1 MSGRVTEK
9 DIIAAPFVRA
19 ANATLRDAIVVAP
32 GAALDLVAPLYGEPS
47 SIIERAK
54 EQHKVLTRTLQDCG
68 VRIHPLETDDESG
81 HATFVADCAFV
92 ISGGAIILRPH
103 RIDRRREVNAVET
116 KLRDHGIPIL
126 GKIEAPGLLDGG
138 DIVLAGN
145 TAYIGVPKKKP
156 RSNTLGRSQFSQI
169 LASAGMQTLDLPMD
183 ESIPRLSDVFSSA
196 AEDLIVAATDFV
208 DTSSLRARAQVLEI
222 PRGEEYGASLLALGS
237 RRVLTNLRFRFAV
250 PMLRKAKL
258 DVVAIDLW
266 EFGKVGG
273 GPPSLVL
280 ALKRS

>member
-1 MSGRVTEK
+1 MTEK

-19 ANATLRDAIVVAP
+19 ANATLRDAILVAP
-32 GAALDLVAPLYGEPS
+32 GAALDGVLPLYGEPS
-47 SIIERAK
+47 PLIERAK

-68 VRIHPLETDDESG
+68 VLVHPLEAEDDNG
-81 HATFVADCAFV
+81 HAAFVADCAIV
-92 ISGGAIILRPH
+92 VSSGAIVLRPH
-103 RIDRRREVNAVET
+103 RIDRRREVNAVEA

-138 DIVLAGN
+138 DIVIAGN
-145 TAYIGVPKKKP
+145 TAYIGVPDNKP

-169 LASAGMQTLDLPMD
+169 LVSTGMQTLELPMD
-183 ESIPRLSDVFSSA
+183 GSIPRLSDVFSSA

-208 DTSSLRARAQVLEI
+208 DTSSLRARAQILAI
-222 PRGEEYGASLLALGS
+222 PRGEEYGASLLPLGS
-237 RRVLTNLRFRFAV
+237 RRVLANLRFRFAV

-273 GPPSLVL
+273 GPPALVL
-280 ALKRS
+280 PLKRA

>member
-1 MSGRVTEK
+1 MTEK

-19 ANATLRDAIVVAP
+19 ANATLRDAILVAP
-32 GAALDLVAPLYGEPS
+32 GAALDQVTPLYGEPS
-47 SIIERAK
+47 SLIERAK
-54 EQHKVLTRTLQDCG
+54 EQHKVLTRTLHDCG
-68 VRIHPLETDDESG
+68 VLIHPLEADDDSG
-81 HATFVADCAFV
+81 HAAFVADCALV
-92 ISGGAIILRPH
+92 VASGAIILRPH
-103 RIDRRREVNAVET
+103 RIDRRREVNAVEA

-138 DIVLAGN
+138 DIVIAGN
-145 TAYIGVPKKKP
+145 TAYIGVPDKKP
-156 RSNTLGRSQFSQI
+156 RSNTLGRSQLAQI
-169 LASAGMQTLDLPMD
+169 LVSAGMQTLELPMD
-183 ESIPRLSDVFSSA
+183 GAIPRLNDVFSSA

-208 DTSSLRARAQVLEI
+208 DTSSLRARAQILAI
-222 PRGEEYGASLLALGS
+222 PRGEEYGASLLPLGS
-237 RRVLTNLRFRFAV
+237 RRVLANLRFRFAV

>member
-1 MSGRVTEK
+1 VTEK

-19 ANATLRDAIVVAP
+19 ANATLRDAILVAP
-32 GAALDLVAPLYGEPS
+32 GAALDGVLPLYGEPS
-47 SIIERAK
+47 PLIERAK
-54 EQHKVLTRTLQDCG
+54 EQHSVLTRTLQDCG
-68 VRIHPLETDDESG
+68 VVIHPLEAEDDNG
-81 HATFVADCAFV
+81 HAAFVADCAIV
-92 ISGGAIILRPH
+92 VSSGAIILRPH
-103 RIDRRREVNAVET
+103 RIDRRREVNAVEA

-138 DIVLAGN
+138 DIVIAGN
-145 TAYIGVPKKKP
+145 TAYLGVPDKKP

-169 LASAGMQTLDLPMD
+169 LVSVGMQTLELPMD
-183 ESIPRLSDVFSSA
+183 ASIPRLSDVFSSA

-208 DTSSLRARAQVLEI
+208 DTSSLRARAQILSI
-222 PRGEEYGASLLALGS
+222 PRGEEYGASLLPLGP
-237 RRVLTNLRFRFAV
+237 RRVLANLRFRFAV

-280 ALKRS
+280 PLKRA

>member
-1 MSGRVTEK
+1 VTEK

-19 ANATLRDAIVVAP
+19 ANATLRDAILIAP
-32 GAALDLVAPLYGEPS
+32 GAALDGVLPLYGEPS
-47 SIIERAK
+47 PLIERAK
-54 EQHKVLTRTLQDCG
+54 EQHKVLARTLQDCG
-68 VRIHPLETDDESG
+68 VLIHPLECEDDNG
-81 HATFVADCAFV
+81 HAAFVADCAIV
-92 ISGGAIILRPH
+92 VSSGAIILRPH
-103 RIDRRREVNAVET
+103 RIDRRREVNAVEA

-138 DIVLAGN
+138 DIVIAGN
-145 TAYIGVPKKKP
+145 TAYIGVPDNKP
-156 RSNTLGRSQFSQI
+156 RSNTLGRNQFSQI
-169 LASAGMQTLDLPMD
+169 LVSVGMQTLELSMD
-183 ESIPRLSDVFSSA
+183 GSIPRLSDVFSSA

-208 DTSSLRARAQVLEI
+208 DTSSLRARAQILAI
-222 PRGEEYGASLLALGS
+222 PRGEEYGASLLPLGP
-237 RRVLTNLRFRFAV
+237 RRVLANLRFRFAV